1 MSRTRR
7 KFTREFKVEAVRLVT
22 EGGMSISQVARDLD
36 ITPNLLSRWKV
47 KFENDIDGA
56 FPGKGNSSGEELP
69 RLRREVKRLRM
80 ERDFLRKAAGYFA
93 REKE

>member
-1 MSRTRR
+1 MSKTRR
-7 KFTREFKVEAVRLVT
+7 IFTREFKVEAVRLVT
-22 EGGMSISQVARDLD
+22 DGGMTISQVARDLE
-36 ITPNLLSRWKV
+36 ISQNLLSRWKV
-47 KFENDIDGA
+47 KFESDIDEA
-56 FPGKGNSSGEELP
+56 FPGKGNSSDEELQ